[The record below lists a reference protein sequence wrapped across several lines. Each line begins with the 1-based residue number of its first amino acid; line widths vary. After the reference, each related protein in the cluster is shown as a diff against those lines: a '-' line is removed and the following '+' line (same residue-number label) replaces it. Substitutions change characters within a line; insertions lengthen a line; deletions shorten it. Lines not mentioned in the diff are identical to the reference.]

1 MLHSTCID
9 SYALVLI
16 LLIGNQHLVSSKVTF
31 HITLFDKRIPLLLYQ
46 GSITFYSFLYLFI
59 LFCISI
65 CDIFIG
71 TGYISLYTLFCSI
84 CCYIL
89 LELTTPINILISK
102 SFCICIR
109 IVILSCFCIVQ
120 NSYTHLLSN
129 ISFCFSIS
137 DILIGTDYIHL
148 ITQYSYPFFC
158 ISVR

>member
-1 MLHSTCID
+1 MRLVFVVLRQKD
-9 SYALVLI
+9 S
-16 LLIGNQHLVSSKVTF
+16 
-31 HITLFDKRIPLLLYQ
+31 HIIVPRLYNFLFF
-46 GSITFYSFLYLFI
+46 SISFF

-71 TGYISLYTLFCSI
+71 TGYISLYNLFCSTSI

-158 ISVR
+158 ISVRWYFPY